1 MESKEENNRRKKF
14 VGIFQKDI
22 FPCLRTYEVARQR
35 FFKKRVKTIILMIFS
50 VVIAVF
56 LCSFSF
62 QLDASFNYIVFLLP
76 FLFVVYMCNEYT
88 KLQEKEKSLIEEI
101 KKQCIPKILNL
112 FDDITWIKK
121 ETRILSKDLDKSGLF
136 LKYNDM
142 ITDDCFIGKYNNISF
157 SVSEIKLIKEN
168 MFHDKIK
175 FNIFSGIVFLFHLDK
190 YVKNRTIATAKRE
203 FLINSVHFIDVATFI
218 LILIF
223 IYKNIDFGCALLD
236 IKIIFIFLI
245 LIIAI
250 CVIIYFEV
258 STRIKEENTFQRSVK
273 VNKDRY
279 VTSEF
284 Y

>member
-1 MESKEENNRRKKF
+1 
-14 VGIFQKDI
+14 
-22 FPCLRTYEVARQR
+22 
-35 FFKKRVKTIILMIFS
+35 
-50 VVIAVF
+50 
-56 LCSFSF
+56 
-62 QLDASFNYIVFLLP
+62 
-76 FLFVVYMCNEYT
+76 
-88 KLQEKEKSLIEEI
+88 LQEKEKSLIEEI

-203 FLINSVHFIDVATFI
+203 FLINSVHFIDVATFM

-236 IKIIFIFLI
+236 IKIIFTFLI

-258 STRIKEENTFQRSVK
+258 STRIKEEKLDKIILEDPQFNKKYNAYSSDQIEGRCILTTAFIERFQNLQTAFNSKNIKCSFYSNKLMIAISTNKNLFEICNINKSFKNT
-273 VNKDRY
+273 KDIL
-279 VTSEF
+279 EF
-284 Y
+284 YKQISSIYHIIDYFKLDKKV